1 MGNHDLLFGSSLIGG
16 KGKSEHPNCYRTT
29 NQHQMKRAL
38 LLCATISAALV
49 LGGCANQT
57 TTSRTTGATEHG
69 VFEPT
74 APGAGS
80 GGGAGGGG
88 GIGHVP
94 VSKQP

>member
-1 MGNHDLLFGSSLIGG
+1 MWNHSLLFGSSLIGG
-16 KGKSEHPNCYRTT
+16 KWKSEHPDRYRTT

-69 VFEPT
+69 VYEPT
-74 APGAGS
+74 LT
-80 GGGAGGGG
+80 GGTGGGG
-88 GIGHVP
+88 GSHGPVP